1 MKLTAVC
8 SKCGSDQLLI
18 PGYDDENQMLRCA
31 QCNANAG
38 YKTATDKKPRGAGDI
53 ELKKL
58 IDDFNK
64 KLDKTGF
71 R

>member
-18 PGYDDENQMLRCA
+18 PSHEDENQMLRCA
-31 QCNANAG
+31 QCNANAS
-38 YKTATDKKPRGAGDI
+38 YKTAADKKSRGAEDV
-53 ELKKL
+53 EMKKL

-64 KLDKTGF
+64 KLDKTSF

>member
-18 PGYDDENQMLRCA
+18 PGCEDENQMLRCA
-31 QCNANAG
+31 QCNANAS
-38 YKTATDKKPRGAGDI
+38 YKTATDKISRGADDI

-64 KLDKTGF
+64 KLGKTSF